1 MPGARKKYN
10 KNRSK
15 RPRNLFLIKNFP
27 LYTLQIGAQPYALH
41 LKFPASTHIFKFLFQ
56 NKKQFKH
63 LKQIKSSQKRHHTD
77 KNT

>member
-15 RPRNLFLIKNFP
+15 RPRNCFEIIIKNLPF
-27 LYTLQIGAQPYALH
+27 YTLL
-41 LKFPASTHIFKFLFQ
+41 LKFPTITHIFKFLFQ
-56 NKKQFKH
+56 NKKQFK
-63 LKQIKSSQKRHHTD
+63 QIKNQIGVPKKRHQTD